1 VTEELLKPFLERPEN
16 AGLYLDFDGTL
27 SEIVHVPSEARPV
40 SGARRLLESLAARFA
55 LVSVVS
61 GRSAHQLLE
70 WLGEGIEIW
79 GVHGVERAVDGRVEI
94 IDAAT
99 PFVELMATV
108 RAEAERRIAEL
119 GLSGVFVEDKGVML
133 ALHFRAA
140 PDVEAARSALD
151 ELAGSLA
158 AEHGLKRAGGRLAF
172 ELRPPIDV
180 TKANI
185 VLTRTREENLSAAMF
200 VGDDRVDIPAFEALD
215 ELAVEGVTTVRVAV
229 DSSEAPP
236 ELLKRAD
243 IVVNGPAGTIDL
255 LRKLT

>member
-1 VTEELLKPFLERPEN
+1 MTEELLKPFLERPEN
-16 AGLYLDFDGTL
+16 AGLFLDYDGTL
-27 SEIVHVPSEARPV
+27 SEIVHVPSEARPL

-61 GRSAHQLLE
+61 GRSAYQLLE

-79 GVHGVERAVDGRVEI
+79 GVHGTERAVGGRVEI

-108 RAEAERRIAEL
+108 RAQAERMIGEL
-119 GLSGVFVEDKGVML
+119 DLPGVFLEDKGVML

-140 PDVEAARSALD
+140 QDVEVARRALD

-185 VLTRTREENLSAAMF
+185 VLTRTREEKLAAAMF

-215 ELAVEGVTTVRVAV
+215 ELAEEGVTTVRVAV
-229 DSSEAPP
+229 DSNEAPA

>member
-1 VTEELLKPFLERPEN
+1 MTEDLLKPFIERPEN

-40 SGARRLLESLAARFA
+40 SGTRRLLESLAARFA

-79 GVHGVERAVDGRVEI
+79 GVHGTERVVDGRVEI
-94 IDAAT
+94 TDAAT
-99 PFVELMATV
+99 PFVERMATV
-108 RAEAERRIAEL
+108 RAEAERRIGEL
-119 GLSGVFVEDKGVML
+119 GLPGVFVEDKGVML

-140 PDVEAARSALD
+140 PDVETARRALD
-151 ELAGSLA
+151 DLAGSLA

-172 ELRPPIDV
+172 ELRPPLDV

-185 VLTRTREENLSAAMF
+185 VLTRTREEKLSAVMF

-215 ELAVEGVTTVRVAV
+215 ELAGEGVTTVRVAV

-243 IVVNGPAGTIDL
+243 IVVTGPPGAIAL
-255 LRKLT
+255 LSRLI

>member
-79 GVHGVERAVDGRVEI
+79 GVHGVERAVNGRVEI

-140 PDVEAARSALD
+140 PDVEAARRALD

-185 VLTRTREENLSAAMF
+185 VLTRTRKEKLSAAMF

-215 ELAVEGVTTVRVAV
+215 ELAAEGVTTVRVAV
-229 DSSEAPP
+229 DSSEAPA
-236 ELLKRAD
+236 ELLEKAD
-243 IVVNGPAGTIDL
+243 IVVDGPAGTIDL
-255 LRKLT
+255 LSRLI

>member
-1 VTEELLKPFLERPEN
+1 VTEELLKPFIERPEN

-40 SGARRLLESLAARFA
+40 SGTRRLLESLAARFA

-79 GVHGVERAVDGRVEI
+79 GVHGTERVVDGRVEI
-94 IDAAT
+94 TDSAT
-99 PFVELMATV
+99 PFVERMATV
-108 RAEAERRIAEL
+108 RAEAERRIGEL
-119 GLSGVFVEDKGVML
+119 GIPGVFVEDKGVML
-133 ALHFRAA
+133 GLHFRAA
-140 PDVEAARSALD
+140 PDVETARRALD

-158 AEHGLKRAGGRLAF
+158 TEYGLKRAGGRLAF

-185 VLTRTREENLSAAMF
+185 VLTRTREEKLSAAMF

-215 ELAVEGVTTVRVAV
+215 ELAEEGVTTVRVAV
-229 DSSEAPP
+229 DSTEAPP

-243 IVVNGPAGTIDL
+243 IVVDGPAGTVAL
-255 LRKLT
+255 MRKLT

>member
-1 VTEELLKPFLERPEN
+1 MTEELLKPFLERPEN

-99 PFVELMATV
+99 PFVELIATV

-140 PDVEAARSALD
+140 PDVEAARRALD

-185 VLTRTREENLSAAMF
+185 VLTRTREEKLSAAMF

-215 ELAVEGVTTVRVAV
+215 ELAAEGVTTVRVAV
-229 DSSEAPP
+229 DSSEAPA
-236 ELLKRAD
+236 ELLERAD
-243 IVVNGPAGTIDL
+243 IVVNGPAGTIAL
-255 LRKLT
+255 LSRLI

>member
-1 VTEELLKPFLERPEN
+1 VTQELLKPFLERPEN
-16 AGLYLDFDGTL
+16 AGLFLDYDGTL
-27 SEIVHVPSEARPV
+27 SEIVHVPSEARPL

-79 GVHGVERAVDGRVEI
+79 GVHGTERAVGGRVEI

-108 RAEAERRIAEL
+108 RAQAERMIGEL
-119 GLSGVFVEDKGVML
+119 DLPGVFLEDKGVML

-140 PDVEAARSALD
+140 QDVEAARRALD

-185 VLTRTREENLSAAMF
+185 VLTRTREEKLAAAMF
-200 VGDDRVDIPAFEALD
+200 VGYDRVDIPAFEALD
-215 ELAVEGVTTVRVAV
+215 ELAEEGVTTVRVAV
-229 DSSEAPP
+229 DSNEAPA

>member
-16 AGLYLDFDGTL
+16 AGVFLDFDGTL

-40 SGARRLLESLAARFA
+40 SGARRLLERLAARFA

-70 WLGEGIEIW
+70 WLGDGIEIW
-79 GVHGVERAVDGRVEI
+79 GVHGTERAVDGRVEI
-94 IDAAT
+94 IDAAA
-99 PFVELMATV
+99 PFVELMTTV
-108 RAEAERRIAEL
+108 RSEASRRIGEL
-119 GLSGVFVEDKGVML
+119 DLPGVFVEDKGVML

-140 PDVEAARSALD
+140 SDVETARRALD
-151 ELAGSLA
+151 ELAESLA

-172 ELRPPIDV
+172 ELRPPLDV

-185 VLTRTREENLSAAMF
+185 VLTRTREEKLSAAMF

-215 ELAVEGVTTVRVAV
+215 ELAGEGVTTVRVAV
-229 DSSEAPP
+229 DSSEAPA
-236 ELLKRAD
+236 ELLERAD
-243 IVVNGPAGTIDL
+243 IVVNGPAGTMDL
-255 LRKLT
+255 LRRLI

>member
-1 VTEELLKPFLERPEN
+1 MTEELLKPFLERPEN
-16 AGLYLDFDGTL
+16 AGLFLDFDGTL
-27 SEIVHVPSEARPV
+27 SEIVHVPSEAKPL

-79 GVHGVERAVDGRVEI
+79 GVHGTERAVDGRVEL

-108 RAEAERRIAEL
+108 RAEAERRIGQL
-119 GLSGVFVEDKGVML
+119 DLPGVVVENKGVML

-140 PDVEAARSALD
+140 SDVEAARHTLD

-158 AEHGLKRAGGRLAF
+158 AEHGLRRGGGRLAF

-185 VLTRTREENLSAAMF
+185 VLTRTREEKLSAAMF

-215 ELAVEGVTTVRVAV
+215 ELAAEGVTTVRVAV

-243 IVVNGPAGTIDL
+243 IIVNGPAGTIDL
-255 LRKLT
+255 LSRLV